1 MASSVDLGSRL
12 EQVVTDLVKRGRYN
26 SRSEVLREGVRII
39 QEREARLAE
48 LDASI
53 ERAIADSEA
62 GRVRDIEDVIAEL
75 DERYANWPDSA
86 AAE

>member
-39 QEREARLAE
+39 QEREARLADLE
-48 LDASI
+48 ASI
-53 ERAIADSEA
+53 RQGIEEIEA
-62 GRVRDIEDVIAEL
+62 GGGRDIDDVAREM
-75 DERYANWPDSA
+75 EARYRAQ
-86 AAE
+86 